1 MSQTICRCAELCH
14 PGRCPACTATVM
26 AKVSET
32 SLFVHPHFHVIFFS
46 APVVGSRND
55 RSVESLCFVAP
66 HATSPF
72 PVVATHASLSATRGP
87 ASHVMS
93 PSPRPA
99 TVQPPPGTSPALRMQ
114 SWSSLALN
122 PVLKPWIVGYTPA
135 PLDAILDPAHHAHL
149 L

>member
-1 MSQTICRCAELCH
+1 
-14 PGRCPACTATVM
+14 M

-32 SLFVHPHFHVIFFS
+32 SLFKHPHFHVIFYS

-55 RSVESLCFVAP
+55 RSVESLCFVVP
-66 HATSPF
+66 HVTSPF
-72 PVVATHASLSATRGP
+72 PVVDTHASLSATRGP
-87 ASHVMS
+87 ASHVRS
-93 PSPRPA
+93 PSLRPA
-99 TVQPPPGTSPALRMQ
+99 TVLPPPGTSPALQMQ

>member
-1 MSQTICRCAELCH
+1 
-14 PGRCPACTATVM
+14 M

-72 PVVATHASLSATRGP
+72 PVVDTHASLSATRGP
-87 ASHVMS
+87 ASHVRS

-99 TVQPPPGTSPALRMQ
+99 TVLPPPGTSPALLMQ
-114 SWSSLALN
+114 SWSSLALLC
-122 PVLKPWIVGYTPA
+122 VRRPWIVVYILA
-135 PLDAILDPAHHAHL
+135 PLSATLDPAHHAHL